1 MLDLNTVK
9 ITILSSEYFKS
20 NFIFIAIF
28 VIFIILSIIVYAFL
42 RINYSFD
49 ANFGKYFLFLIIV
62 ISVLLVGINPFIER
76 NCGFNY
82 CEIAVK
88 VVPTERLTLK
98 QIQQTNKFINNDG
111 KYYYIKNIKKPLFLS
126 EDSFFSH
133 MSEYMNQLEVDFNRD
148 IDSMYFKDK
157 IINK

>member
-1 MLDLNTVK
+1 
-9 ITILSSEYFKS
+9 
-20 NFIFIAIF
+20 
-28 VIFIILSIIVYAFL
+28 
-42 RINYSFD
+42 
-49 ANFGKYFLFLIIV
+49 
-62 ISVLLVGINPFIER
+62 VGINPFIER
-76 NCGFNY
+76 NFNY